1 MDRLLPVISDLSR
14 PYWEAA
20 RDHRLVLQRCPQCR
34 DWVHPPRPMCP
45 KCQSESMAYEETSG
59 RGKVY
64 TWSVMYTKGNPG
76 FEDKLPYAT
85 VTIEL
90 DEQPHLFTIGNID
103 CPLGEIEI
111 GLPVEVWYEK
121 MSDEIT
127 LPQWRPAK

>member
-14 PYWEAA
+14 PYWDGA
-20 RDHRLVLQRCPQCR
+20 RAQRLVLQRCPECR

-45 KCQSESMAYEETSG
+45 KCQSETMAYEEASG

-76 FEDKLPYAT
+76 FDAKIPYAT

-90 DEQPHLFTIGNID
+90 DEQPHLFVIGNID
-103 CPLGEIEI
+103 CPRDQIEI
-111 GLPVEVWYEK
+111 GLPVEVWYERVT
-121 MSDEIT
+121 DEIT